1 MKICVV
7 GAGSIGGLLA
17 HKLSRTGADV
27 SVVVRGPHLEA
38 IRKNGLSLIENDLPI
53 VVNIRAF
60 GTLAEAGEPDLIIL
74 GLKANQITPIAHELA
89 QMAVANTLILTAQ
102 NGIPWW
108 YFSRHGGRFEGLH
121 LESVDPGRVIA
132 DNLKIE
138 NVIASVVYP
147 AARIEEPGVIR
158 HIEGHRFSLSELDG
172 EKSDRIL
179 KVSELFKRAGFRA
192 PVVNDIRAEIWTKLW
207 GNLCFNPISALSRA
221 TLKDI
226 CCFSSTRELASNMMR
241 EAQNVGEAIGIR
253 FLVDIEKRIQGAES
267 VGDHKTSMLQDV
279 ERGRPLEIEAL
290 LGAVIEIA
298 RILQIQTPYLDS
310 VYALTG
316 LLNTNLVSPGGLPV
330 TGKG

>member
-7 GAGSIGGLLA
+7 GAGAIGGLLA

-179 KVSELFKRAGFRA
+179 QVSELFKRAGFRA